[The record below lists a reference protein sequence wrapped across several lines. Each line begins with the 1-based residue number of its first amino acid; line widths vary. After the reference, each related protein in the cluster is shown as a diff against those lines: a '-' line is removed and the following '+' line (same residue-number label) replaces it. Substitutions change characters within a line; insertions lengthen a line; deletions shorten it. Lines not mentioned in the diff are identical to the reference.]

1 MRQILDLEL
10 FEKKGNYLQFKK
22 ENWKVLCAQLKFSC
36 LNRELSWDTANCF
49 TPGWV

>member
-22 ENWKVLCAQLKFSC
+22 GKLESAMCTAQILMLES
-36 LNRELSWDTANCF
+36 
-49 TPGWV
+49 